1 MIVCVDNNFVEVG
14 IDEAGRGSLAGNVY
28 ASAVILPKE
37 FDDNLYLQINDSKK
51 LSRKKRSKMERYI
64 KEVAIDYG
72 IGYATNIE
80 IDKMNILNASI
91 LAMHR
96 ALDNLKVVPD
106 KLYVDGTQFKPYLR
120 DGDWIEYSCVPKGDT
135 KYYNIAAASI
145 LAKEAHDR
153 HIIEISKIGSN
164 HLYDWENNMSY
175 GTVKHKQAIKEY
187 GITEF
192 HRKSYKL

>member
-37 FDDNLYLQINDSKK
+37 FDDNLYLEINDSKK

-96 ALDNLKVVPD
+96 ALDNLKV
-106 KLYVDGTQFKPYLR
+106 R
-120 DGDWIEYSCVPKGDT
+120 
-135 KYYNIAAASI
+135 
-145 LAKEAHDR
+145 
-153 HIIEISKIGSN
+153 
-164 HLYDWENNMSY
+164 
-175 GTVKHKQAIKEY
+175 
-187 GITEF
+187 
-192 HRKSYKL
+192 

>member
-1 MIVCVDNNFVEVG
+1 
-14 IDEAGRGSLAGNVY
+14 
-28 ASAVILPKE
+28 
-37 FDDNLYLQINDSKK
+37 
-51 LSRKKRSKMERYI
+51 MERYI